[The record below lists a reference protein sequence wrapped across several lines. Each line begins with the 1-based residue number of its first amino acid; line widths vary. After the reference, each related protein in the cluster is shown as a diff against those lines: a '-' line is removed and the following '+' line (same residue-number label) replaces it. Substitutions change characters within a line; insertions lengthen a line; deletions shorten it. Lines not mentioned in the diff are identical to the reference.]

1 MKKCLIWGN
10 GADYEIIINQIL
22 FEIEKNNI
30 EVIGIV
36 AKTEDIIGE
45 KYDGFNMIE
54 KEYVTNIDFDYIIV
68 TSSQYFSEIRKE
80 ILDKGID
87 SRKIINGQ
95 AFKIPHFDFERYSR
109 LIENPITIFS
119 NDCWGGCVYK
129 SLFLP
134 FNSPLINILW
144 EQKDYIKFICNWK
157 KYVDLPLNF
166 ERESNWHKLIHPIG
180 SLGQGDEKVF
190 LNFTHALNFEH
201 AKNDWIRRCKRINPH
216 NLFIKLGFN
225 VDEINADTEDILQ
238 TFNLI
243 NERKVCLYPHSIQN
257 KNTVFLNR
265 YDWSLLNM
273 YRKEG
278 HLAYVT
284 YRAYCMHIKEMSK
297 SVDFL
302 KLLNGIEDYMRE

>member
-30 EVIGIV
+30 EVIGII

-95 AFKIPHFDFERYSR
+95 AFKIPHFDFER
-109 LIENPITIFS
+109 
-119 NDCWGGCVYK
+119 
-129 SLFLP
+129 
-134 FNSPLINILW
+134 
-144 EQKDYIKFICNWK
+144 
-157 KYVDLPLNF
+157 
-166 ERESNWHKLIHPIG
+166 ESNWHKLLHPIG
-180 SLGQGDEKVF
+180 SLGQGDEKAF

-201 AKNDWIRRCKRINPH
+201 AKNDWIRRCKRINSH

-225 VDEINADTEDILQ
+225 VDEINDDTEDILQ

-257 KNTVFLNR
+257 GNTVFLNR
-265 YDWSLLNM
+265 YDWVLLNI

-278 HLAYVT
+278 HLGYVT
-284 YRAYCMHIKEMSK
+284 YRAYCMRIKEMSK